1 MKKAFLGIDTSNY
14 TTSACIISGHDF
26 VSYKIPLFVKVGERG
41 VRQSEAVFQHIK
53 NMPSLFENVFVLAR
67 EKFGNDVQILS
78 VGVSD
83 KPRRV
88 EGSYMPCF
96 LAGVSSASSVSS
108 AFNVPLYSFSHQEG
122 HVRAAIFGSGSDSGL
137 SHFFSFHLSGGTC
150 ELLKVQKDRFGYQ
163 TEIVCDSEDITL
175 GQLLDRTGVL
185 MGMQFPCGAELDSI
199 AKSVGALPKVS
210 IKKGE
215 RINLSGFENKVS
227 SMLEKGATREEIASF
242 VFGVCVSA
250 VSVMLAARDDTS
262 LPVVFSGGV
271 CSSEVLRENVKT
283 FCDARFAPSVFSAD
297 NAIGIASLTQ
307 EKFLSR

>member
-1 MKKAFLGIDTSNY
+1 MKNAFLGIDTSNY
-14 TTSACIISGHDF
+14 TTSACIMSGEDF
-26 VSYKIPLFVKVGERG
+26 VSYKMPLFVKAGERG
-41 VRQSEAVFQHIK
+41 VRQSDAVFQHTK
-53 NMPSLFENVFVLAR
+53 NIPSLLENVFSLAR
-67 EKFGNDVQILS
+67 EKFGDDVKIMS
-78 VGVSD
+78 VGVSE

-96 LAGVSSASSVSS
+96 LAGVSSATSVSS
-108 AFNVPLYSFSHQEG
+108 ALNVPLYHFSHQEG

-150 ELLKVQKDRFGYQ
+150 ELLKVEKDGCGYK

-185 MGMQFPCGAELDSI
+185 MGMQFPCGAQLDKI
-199 AKSVGALPKVS
+199 AENVLVLPNVS

-215 RINLSGFENKVS
+215 RINLSGFENKVI
-227 SMLEKGATREEIASF
+227 SMLEKRNTEEDIAAF

-250 VSVMLAARDDTS
+250 VKVMLMVRDDTT
-262 LPVVFSGGV
+262 LPVIFSGGV
-271 CSSEVLRENVKT
+271 CSSEVLRRNVKT
-283 FCDARFAPSVFSAD
+283 LCDARFAPAVFSAD